1 MKSSTAHTSIEFQL
15 DPEIRVFADAILE
28 DYSRLATSGELTVH
42 QMRENAEIVRERW
55 AKGGP
60 EMARETKHRVIAKG
74 YPLTLKIYE
83 PTVGELQPALIYL
96 HGGGWSLFSLDTH
109 DRLMRE
115 YAHRAGI
122 TVVGVDYSLAPEFK
136 FPHQI
141 EEIYDVILWLRE
153 NGNEVGIDRDRLAIG
168 GDSAGANL
176 SVSTCLKTK
185 EAGQA
190 HWIKAM
196 LLNYGTFDADVST
209 PSHEQFGGES
219 FLLTKEE
226 KVEFWNQYLTRDEDA
241 ANPIVS
247 PLLADLRTLP
257 PTCMVIA
264 SHDILYDENIS
275 MAQRLTEAGVP
286 LKAVVYPGT
295 THSFLEAVS
304 IAKVSDRALS
314 ESSIWLREILC
325 CQQPICHRV

>member
-1 MKSSTAHTSIEFQL
+1 MKSSAAYTSVEFQL

-42 QMRENAEIVRERW
+42 QLRENAEIVRERW

-60 EMARETKHRVIAKG
+60 EMARETKHRVIAREH
-74 YPLTLKIYE
+74 PLTLKVYE
-83 PTVGELQPALIYL
+83 PKVGELQPALIYL

-115 YAHRAGI
+115 YANRAGI

-153 NGNEVGIDRDRLAIG
+153 NGKMVGIDSTRLAIG

-176 SVSTCLKTK
+176 SVSTCLKIK
-185 EAGQA
+185 DAGQN

-209 PSHEQFGGES
+209 ESHERFGGEN
-219 FLLTKEE
+219 FLLTSEE
-226 KVEFWNQYLTRDEDA
+226 KVAFWNQYLSRDEDA
-241 ANPIVS
+241 TNPIVS
-247 PLLADLRTLP
+247 PLLADLTALP
-257 PTCMVIA
+257 STYMAIA

-304 IAKVSDRALS
+304 IAKVSDRALA
-314 ESSIWLREILC
+314 ESSLWLRKTLC
-325 CQQPICHRV
+325 CQQPSSHRD